1 MRRSLAAVL
10 ALIASL
16 MLAGTAVAA
25 PVGTTTIN
33 LRTWEGTTPIDG
45 VRVCLA
51 RGGDQVVCGETEDGE
66 LWADSLPAGAYRAWV
81 EPTGYE
87 LVGITCTTFPMSH
100 TARVDRVAWKSA
112 SSWAR
117 TSLPSTSTSCS
128 PPTEPHQDG
137 TTPARTATRAWTPGS
152 KGSASR
158 PSIPLRLR
166 SVGPGRLGPL
176 QERSF

>member
-10 ALIASL
+10 ALIATL
-16 MLAGTAVAA
+16 MLAGTVVAA

-51 RGGDQVVCGETEDGE
+51 RGGDQIVCGETEDGE

-87 LVGITCTTFPMSH
+87 LVGITCTTFPDVPYRSCRPRG
-100 TARVDRVAWKSA
+100 TEVRFVVGKDVVAVNINFLLSA
-112 SSWAR
+112 N
-117 TSLPSTSTSCS
+117 
-128 PPTEPHQDG
+128 
-137 TTPARTATRAWTPGS
+137 
-152 KGSASR
+152 
-158 PSIPLRLR
+158 
-166 SVGPGRLGPL
+166 
-176 QERSF
+176 

>member
-10 ALIASL
+10 ALIATL

-25 PVGTTTIN
+25 PIGITTIN

-51 RGGDQVVCGETEDGE
+51 RGGAQIVCGETEDGE

-87 LVGITCTTFPMSH
+87 LVGITCTTFPDDPYRSCRPRGMEV
-100 TARVDRVAWKSA
+100 RFVVGKDVAAVNINFLLSA
-112 SSWAR
+112 
-117 TSLPSTSTSCS
+117 T
-128 PPTEPHQDG
+128 
-137 TTPARTATRAWTPGS
+137 
-152 KGSASR
+152 
-158 PSIPLRLR
+158 
-166 SVGPGRLGPL
+166 
-176 QERSF
+176 

>member
-10 ALIASL
+10 ALTATL

-51 RGGDQVVCGETEDGE
+51 RGGDQIVCGETEDGE

-81 EPTGYE
+81 EPTGYV
-87 LVGITCTTFPMSH
+87 LVGITCTTFPDLSYRWCRPRG
-100 TARVDRVAWKSA
+100 TEVRFVVGKDVVAVNINFLLSA
-112 SSWAR
+112 N
-117 TSLPSTSTSCS
+117 
-128 PPTEPHQDG
+128 
-137 TTPARTATRAWTPGS
+137 
-152 KGSASR
+152 
-158 PSIPLRLR
+158 
-166 SVGPGRLGPL
+166 
-176 QERSF
+176 